1 MQCAG
6 TISRIRPPTLVNTQ
20 GGGGGRDVGG
30 GKTGDGG
37 GGGRGG
43 GGVQGGG
50 GVGGDNERGKCGS
63 IAHPC

>member
-1 MQCAG
+1 M
-6 TISRIRPPTLVNTQ
+6 IWPPTLVNIQ

-37 GGGRGG
+37 GGDR
-43 GGVQGGG
+43 GVQGGG

>member
-6 TISRIRPPTLVNTQ
+6 TISMIRPPTLVSIQ

-37 GGGRGG
+37 GGDR
-43 GGVQGGG
+43 GVQGGG

>member
-1 MQCAG
+1 M
-6 TISRIRPPTLVNTQ
+6 IRPPTLVNIQ

-30 GKTGDGG
+30 GKTGGG
-37 GGGRGG
+37 GDR
-43 GGVQGGG
+43 GVQGGG